1 MRNLLA
7 SLVLGVG
14 LLVGGCAQLGIEP
27 IHKDTAEVAKENPVL
42 AVRQGIDEID
52 AWVAVTAETLIRD
65 YHENVYTQEE
75 IQNYYAKLN
84 KLVMVV
90 NQAENYL
97 ELGNVVMAKDKL
109 QAAQLLV
116 GALKNE
122 LIKQKGNN

>member
-27 IHKDTAEVAKENPVL
+27 IYKDTAEVAKENPVL